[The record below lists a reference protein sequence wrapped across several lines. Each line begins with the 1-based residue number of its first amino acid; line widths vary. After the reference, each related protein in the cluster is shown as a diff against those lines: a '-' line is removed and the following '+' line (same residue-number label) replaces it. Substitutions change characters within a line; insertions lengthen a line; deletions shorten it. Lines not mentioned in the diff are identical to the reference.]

1 MKKNEIL
8 LKEIYL
14 SSATGVNTISG
25 ILKRSDVSPLS
36 DCLFS
41 HMTSYCKISDRAVM
55 LSENSENFKT
65 VGTFSQTAVFAALF
79 KPSDRRIAKI
89 IINGCR
95 EGVSSLVDC
104 INLCSSSDKDV
115 LELALELLRTEEKTA
130 EDMIRFL

>member
-8 LKEIYL
+8 LKEIY
-14 SSATGVNTISG
+14 SNAAAGVSTISG
-25 ILKRSDVSPLS
+25 ILKKSEVSPLS

-55 LSENSENFKT
+55 LSENSENFKIA
-65 VGTFSQTAVFAALF
+65 GTFSQTAVFAALF

-95 EGVSSLVDC
+95 EGASSLIDC
-104 INLCSSSDKDV
+104 INLCASSDKEI
-115 LELALELLRTEEKTA
+115 LQLALALLKTEEKTA
-130 EDMIRFL
+130 EDMNKFL